1 MQTKRGIKMKVCVL
15 GLGQVGLPTALY
27 MTDQGNDVW
36 GYDISEKAVWKGRDS
51 GINATTRWNE
61 IPKADIYVVCVS
73 TLLTENDPDITA
85 IFDVCEKIAQK
96 ADPSSLVSIEST
108 VIPGTCK
115 KIFENIFKSSIPLI
129 HVPHRY
135 WADDSK
141 KHGVK
146 QNRVL
151 GAADSKSLEKGLN
164 FYRDFLEIPLHVAPS
179 IEVAEMSKIAENAYR
194 YVQIAFAEE
203 LSMTCEQMGL
213 DFKDVRKACNTKW
226 NIEIPEAR
234 TGIQGHCLPKDV
246 RYLSSLSENNSLMK
260 SAILADNKYQQWLKS
275 EKPPAI
281 PVAKPEISKK
291 H

>member
-1 MQTKRGIKMKVCVL
+1 MKMKVCVL

-27 MTDQGNDVW
+27 MADQGNKVW

-51 GINATTRWNE
+51 GINATTHWNE
-61 IPKADIYVVCVS
+61 IPQADIYVVCVS

-85 IFDVCEKIAQK
+85 IFDVCEKIAQRS
-96 ADPSSLVSIEST
+96 DSSSLVSIEST
-108 VIPGTCK
+108 VVPGTCR
-115 KIFENIFKSSIPLI
+115 KIFGSIFKNSIPLI

-141 KHGVK
+141 RHGVK

-151 GAADSKSLEKGLN
+151 GAVDSKSLEKGLN

-203 LSMTCEQMGL
+203 LSMICKQL
-213 DFKDVRKACNTKW
+213 DLGFKDVRKACNTKW

-234 TGIQGHCLPKDV
+234 TGIKGHCLPKDI

-260 SAILADNKYQQWLKS
+260 SAILVDNKYQQWLKS
-275 EKPPAI
+275 KKHPAI
-281 PVAKPEISKK
+281 PVANPEIRKK
-291 H
+291 N

>member
-1 MQTKRGIKMKVCVL
+1 MKVCVL
-15 GLGQVGLPTALY
+15 GLGEVGLPTALY
-27 MTDQGNDVW
+27 IADLVNDVW

-51 GINATTRWNE
+51 GINATTHWNE
-61 IPKADIYVVCVS
+61 IPRADIYVVCVS

-85 IFDVCEKIAQK
+85 IFDVCEKIAQRS
-96 ADPSSLVSIEST
+96 DSSSLVSIEST
-108 VIPGTCK
+108 VVPGTCR
-115 KIFENIFKSSIPLI
+115 KISESIFKNSIPLI

-135 WADDSK
+135 WVDDSK
-141 KHGVK
+141 RHGVK

-151 GAADSKSLEKGLN
+151 GAVDSKSLEKGLN
-164 FYRDFLEIPLHVAPS
+164 FYKNFLEIPLHLAPS

-203 LSMTCEQMGL
+203 LSMICEQL
-213 DFKDVRKACNTKW
+213 DLGFKDVRQACNTKW

-234 TGIQGHCLPKDV
+234 TGIQGHCLPKDI

-275 EKPPAI
+275 KKHPAI
-281 PVAKPEISKK
+281 PAAKPEIIKK